1 MKEIIMWFYHSL
13 CRMANEY
20 AFEYN
25 MISIGIV
32 LIIGLIFSVWF
43 YRKYKNDE
51 SKSHQLI
58 NSLPN
63 LWTSLGLLG
72 TFISIVFSLGDINN
86 DVQIVEIIKQIMPAF
101 TTSIVGLIG
110 AVISTII
117 NKFLYRKEEKKIYA
131 SIERKTPE
139 EILSEI
145 NGKLNS
151 NIAQQNDLLIKFL
164 SEFTRKMNE
173 IFAPIEGQVKEY
185 SKDLI
190 EKVGQNQ
197 QKLINKEFEETR
209 NGVRQS
215 VESLNNFIDKSVQD
229 LKETYKFYSH
239 QLDSLTV
246 NYKVVVALYSDAVKN
261 AQQNNSRISDEIS
274 VMNDGFKSVKE
285 TNNEIS
291 KVYNLLLEKQDN
303 IEKLT
308 NEIKSIKSSIEIL
321 GRLESQLNKLNL
333 LQKP

>member
-1 MKEIIMWFYHSL
+1 MDVFLWILYSF
-13 CRMANEY
+13 CRIVYENLLLV
-20 AFEYN
+20 F
-25 MISIGIV
+25 IIV
-32 LIIGLIFSVWF
+32 LGLTVYF
-43 YRKYKNDE
+43 YILYNKDE

-72 TFISIVFSLGDINN
+72 TFVSIVCSLRNINN
-86 DVQIVEIIKQIMPAF
+86 DIQIVEIIRQIIPAF
-101 TTSIVGLIG
+101 TTSIVGLFG
-110 AVISTII
+110 AIIFTVI

-291 KVYNLLLEKQDN
+291 K
-303 IEKLT
+303 T
-308 NEIKSIKSSIEIL
+308 NHIF
-321 GRLESQLNKLNL
+321 NKEE
-333 LQKP
+333 